1 MDIRYALFLAFGTFI
16 SSLSQV
22 LLKKEAEKSHDSV
35 LMEYMNPRVI
45 VAYTIFFLA
54 TFMSILAY
62 KGIPLSFGP
71 IIEATG
77 YIYIVLWGKLIFKEH
92 IGIKKIISL
101 GLILAG
107 IVIYAVWN

>member
-1 MDIRYALFLAFGTFI
+1 MDIRYALILAFGTFI
-16 SSLSQV
+16 ASLSQV
-22 LLKKEAEKSHDSV
+22 LLKKEAAVSHDSF
-35 LMEYMNPRVI
+35 LKEYLNPRVI
-45 VAYTIFFLA
+45 IAYAVFFIS

-92 IGIKKIISL
+92 IGTKKLISL

-107 IVIYAVWN
+107 IAIYAIWN